1 MPQSLS
7 KINNS
12 LYLSV
17 MTLATLSKLTDADIL
32 GRMSKEEVHC
42 FPSWSFKWLHH
53 FCNTLKVLCPACK
66 FLFIFPWAFLEAQTE
81 QFGRDRSEL
90 RISVTPFLLSTKR
103 EEEKMKEK
111 NKTDFYTED
120 ELLATQI
127 CKGMLNTRGFQ
138 TANQQSIAKPAVL
151 GNGKYIFTSWRGYF
165 WALG

>member
-1 MPQSLS
+1 M
-7 KINNS
+7 
-12 LYLSV
+12 
-17 MTLATLSKLTDADIL
+17 
-32 GRMSKEEVHC
+32 
-42 FPSWSFKWLHH
+42 
-53 FCNTLKVLCPACK
+53 
-66 FLFIFPWAFLEAQTE
+66 EAQTE

-138 TANQQSIAKPAVL
+138 TANQQSIAKPVVL
-151 GNGKYIFTSWRGYF
+151 GNGKYIFTS
-165 WALG
+165 